1 MASVETAPLGSV
13 ASTAPAASKAVMQQA
28 AAEVMSEIFDRG
40 DMREKFIP
48 ITRQALMER
57 LTRPHAWPGQQA
69 AEARRFFRYLDY
81 WREQTYAARLLA
93 LEQTYEPFSPDSDLL
108 ITRKFTKSE
117 RSEMQKRLVAQ
128 VTELL
133 EQANFTRV
141 DTGKVELILTKD
153 SFYGLDLFVDLAAF
167 DELLIFYRGATKEK
181 RSRRGLRNLYLR
193 KEEFELPIFQRLC
206 IAFKLKPAEDRI
218 RGIMASQNCSRREA
232 ERQVKRL
239 RGMLPPQIKSDYLY
253 LKLFKNIPRSD
264 LEMVFPNTKVRFRLF
279 DKIRLGVTAGGGL
292 GMGVIGTAGKI
303 AVAANPIA
311 LAGAVAAL
319 GGVAVRQAMSFLNQ
333 RNKYMVT
340 MAQNLYFHAMADNHG
355 VMTLLAD
362 RAAEEDIKEEMLLY
376 SVMAK
381 EKVSRRDLRDVD
393 AAIEQYLLN
402 GFGVNVD
409 FDLDDALRRLKAE
422 GVVTEHED
430 GTFTTM
436 PPAQAAKHID
446 FLWDRY
452 LDELPDQT
460 KDEGYEFD
468 RETEGKAA

>member
-1 MASVETAPLGSV
+1 
-13 ASTAPAASKAVMQQA
+13 
-28 AAEVMSEIFDRG
+28 
-40 DMREKFIP
+40 
-48 ITRQALMER
+48 
-57 LTRPHAWPGQQA
+57 
-69 AEARRFFRYLDY
+69 
-81 WREQTYAARLLA
+81 
-93 LEQTYEPFSPDSDLL
+93 
-108 ITRKFTKSE
+108 
-117 RSEMQKRLVAQ
+117 
-128 VTELL
+128 
-133 EQANFTRV
+133 
-141 DTGKVELILTKD
+141 
-153 SFYGLDLFVDLAAF
+153 
-167 DELLIFYRGATKEK
+167 
-181 RSRRGLRNLYLR
+181 
-193 KEEFELPIFQRLC
+193 
-206 IAFKLKPAEDRI
+206 
-218 RGIMASQNCSRREA
+218 
-232 ERQVKRL
+232 
-239 RGMLPPQIKSDYLY
+239 
-253 LKLFKNIPRSD
+253 
-264 LEMVFPNTKVRFRLF
+264 VFPNTKVRFRLF

-436 PPAQAAKHID
+436 PPAEAAKHID